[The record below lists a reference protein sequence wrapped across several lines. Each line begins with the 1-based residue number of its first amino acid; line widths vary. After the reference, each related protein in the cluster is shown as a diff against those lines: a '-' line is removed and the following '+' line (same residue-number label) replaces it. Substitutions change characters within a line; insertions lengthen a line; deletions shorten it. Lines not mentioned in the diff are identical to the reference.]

1 MNHLVITA
9 DDFGLSEE
17 VNEAIEVAHRT
28 GLLRAAGLMV
38 AGPAALDAVRR
49 ARRLPELRIGL
60 HIVLVEGR
68 PALPPA
74 QISDLVDGRGNLR
87 ADMFWLGVDIIRR
100 STVRRQI
107 AAEIAAQFELFRA
120 TGLLLDHVS
129 GHKHFHI
136 HPAVAASVLAIG
148 PRYGMRALRVPQE
161 PATVLARVEPATGSW
176 SATTPWAQILR
187 IRARRAGVITPDAV
201 FGLRWSGAMT
211 AARLQGLLGQL
222 PRGLIEIYMHP
233 AVADRFEGHAS
244 GYRYRDEFEALCDP
258 ASRAASRKLTH
269 RIAGYGDVPAPDI
282 AAIADAASATRPRR
296 KPTHVV

>member
-17 VNEAIEVAHRT
+17 VNEAIEVAHCT

-38 AGPAALDAVRR
+38 AGPAASDAARR

-68 PALPPA
+68 PALPPT
-74 QISDLVDGRGNLR
+74 QISDLVDSRGNLR
-87 ADMFWLGVDIIRR
+87 ADMFRLGVDIIRH
-100 STVRRQI
+100 STVRQQV
-107 AAEIAAQFELFRA
+107 AAEITAQFELFRA
-120 TGLLLDHVS
+120 TSLPLDHVS

-136 HPAVAASVLAIG
+136 HPTVAASVLSIG
-148 PRYGMRALRVPQE
+148 RRYGMRALRVPQE
-161 PATVLARVEPATGSW
+161 PAAVLARIEPVTASW

-187 IRARRAGVITPDAV
+187 IRARRAGLITPDAV

-211 AARLQGLLGQL
+211 ATRLQGLLGQL

-233 AVADRFEGHAS
+233 AMADRFEGYAI
-244 GYRYRDEFEALCDP
+244 GYRYKDEFAALCDP
-258 ASRAASRKLTH
+258 ASRVATRNLTH

-282 AAIADAASATRPRR
+282 AALAHGHNPGVMI
-296 KPTHVV
+296 

>member
-9 DDFGLSEE
+9 DDLGLSEE
-17 VNEAIEVAHRT
+17 VNEAIEIAHRN
-28 GLLRAAGLMV
+28 GLLCAAGLMV
-38 AGPAALDAVRR
+38 AGPAALDAVKR

-87 ADMFWLGVDIIRR
+87 TDMFRLGIDIIRR

-107 AAEIAAQFELFRA
+107 AAEINAQFGLFRA
-120 TGLLLDHVS
+120 TGLPLDHVS

-136 HPAVAASVLAIG
+136 HPAVAAVVLSVG

-161 PATVLARVEPATGSW
+161 PATVLARIEPNTASR
-176 SATTPWAQILR
+176 SPTTPWAQMLR
-187 IRARRAGVITPDAV
+187 IRARRAGLITPDAV

-211 AARLQGLLGQL
+211 AARLQALLGQL

-233 AVADRFEGHAS
+233 AVANRFRGHAI
-244 GYRYRDEFEALCDP
+244 GYRYEDELAALCDP
-258 ASRAASRKLTH
+258 VSRAATRQLTH

-282 AAIADAASATRPRR
+282 AAIARSAAIAG
-296 KPTHVV
+296 

>member
-1 MNHLVITA
+1 LNHLVITA

-17 VNEAIEVAHRT
+17 VNEAIEFAHCS

-38 AGPAALDAVRR
+38 AGPAASDAVRR

-68 PALPPA
+68 PALPST
-74 QISDLVDGRGNLR
+74 QISDLVDGGGHLR
-87 ADMFWLGVDIIRR
+87 ADMFRLGVDIIRC
-100 STVRRQI
+100 SNFRRQI
-107 AAEIAAQFELFRA
+107 AAEITAQFDLFRA
-120 TGLLLDHVS
+120 TGLPLDHVS

-136 HPAVAASVLAIG
+136 HPTVAASVLSIG
-148 PRYGMRALRVPQE
+148 RRYGMRALRVPQE
-161 PATVLARVEPATGSW
+161 PATVLARIESATASW

-187 IRARRAGVITPDAV
+187 IRARRAGLITPDAV

-233 AVADRFEGHAS
+233 AVVDRFEGHAI
-244 GYRYRDEFEALCDP
+244 GYRYKDEFAALCDP
-258 ASRAASRKLTH
+258 ASRVATRNLTH

-282 AAIADAASATRPRR
+282 AALAHSAIIPE
-296 KPTHVV
+296 